1 MMTSFLSLSPS
12 MLTQIRAATSQHVR
26 WKPHQ
31 PSPHT
36 WHSDISTLCQTLPGS
51 WREVTMTNNNIV
63 NFIRSLMLQ
72 LQINL
77 HLSVKVLSHC
87 SLYCKKK
94 HFYRIDFL
102 NFTEITEAG
111 KPWLDCLNVLQT
123 ILKQIRELRRTL
135 AYLAYLPL
143 YLNSKNARGN
153 SWRKEVVVNS

>member
-1 MMTSFLSLSPS
+1 MTNVITSYLPSPRCIWSVLLGNFSCLLISGLMLIFRSSRYDEGFLSLSPS
-12 MLTQIRAATSQHVR
+12 MLTEIRAATSQHVR

-87 SLYCKKK
+87 SLYCKKNI
-94 HFYRIDFL
+94 FIEL
-102 NFTEITEAG
+102 ISSI
-111 KPWLDCLNVLQT
+111 LQ
-123 ILKQIRELRRTL
+123 R
-135 AYLAYLPL
+135 
-143 YLNSKNARGN
+143 
-153 SWRKEVVVNS
+153 